1 MRKKP
6 WLATLGFIVFTEA
19 VGGLSALLSGG
30 MELYESGIQKP
41 PLSPP
46 GIVFPIVWT
55 ILFALLGIG
64 AARIYLAPDSPER
77 TKALRLYP
85 DYMEALVRKGVTL
98 LDLGDD
104 REAQACLNRAVK
116 LQPKSFKARY
126 NRGKCLLKLR
136 YHEEAIL
143 DFQQAISAK
152 PKHAAA
158 HAYIAEA
165 YRAVGEEELA
175 QRHQEIADS
184 LRGIA

>member
-1 MRKKP
+1 M
-6 WLATLGFIVFTEA
+6 
-19 VGGLSALLSGG
+19 
-30 MELYESGIQKP
+30 
-41 PLSPP
+41 
-46 GIVFPIVWT
+46 
-55 ILFALLGIG
+55 
-64 AARIYLAPDSPER
+64 
-77 TKALRLYP
+77 
-85 DYMEALVRKGVTL
+85 
-98 LDLGDD
+98 DLGDD

>member
-6 WLATLGFIVFTEA
+6 WLATLSFILLTEA

-77 TKALRLYP
+77 TKALTLY
-85 DYMEALVRKGVTL
+85 LVQLAVNFFWIKELSFTHYQQVWFSSFSECKNMQRK
-98 LDLGDD
+98 
-104 REAQACLNRAVK
+104 Q
-116 LQPKSFKARY
+116 S
-126 NRGKCLLKLR
+126 
-136 YHEEAIL
+136 
-143 DFQQAISAK
+143 
-152 PKHAAA
+152 
-158 HAYIAEA
+158 
-165 YRAVGEEELA
+165 EEEN
-175 QRHQEIADS
+175 
-184 LRGIA
+184 